1 MKKSILLGIVVVV
14 IVVAAAAVF
23 LLGMQQAAP
32 ISEPAPEQKVIKVG
46 AICDLTGATSDVGK
60 PYCLGVLDAVEWFEK
75 NNPLPKGYKVD
86 LAWVDYSYKI
96 PEAQAAYTR
105 FKALGVVAII
115 GWGTGDTIALAPTVA
130 QDKIPYISA
139 SYSGELM
146 KKETSYNFFP
156 QTDYSSQGRAM
167 VQFVVE
173 KWKEMHGGNPPRP
186 PKLGLAYPNVPYGTT
201 PIPAIKDMAK
211 QLGVE
216 LCPDQIVE
224 LAATDATAQML
235 KFKECGA
242 DFIWAG
248 GTAASSLVI
257 MRDAKKVGL
266 NAPVFVNVWGGN
278 EQYFRANPDA
288 TDGNY
293 YLTSVLV
300 YYPDIENGNTPG
312 AKIIRE
318 FAKSKGRAPY
328 IDLNAAYVRGWANVN
343 VLYKALREV
352 IERGWEIN
360 GENIW
365 KALTS
370 IRDWDFSP
378 LTGLTAEKITY
389 TPEDRRPQMTVMF
402 YKIVKGDLVFE
413 KVIKLERKAE
423 WLGW

>member
-1 MKKSILLGIVVVV
+1 MKKSVLLGIVVVV
-14 IVVAAAAVF
+14 VVVAAAAVF

-32 ISEPAPEQKVIKVG
+32 GPGPAPEQKVIKVG
-46 AICDLTGATSDVGK
+46 ALCDLTGPTSDVGK

-96 PEAQAAYTR
+96 PEAQAAYNR

-146 KKETSYNFFP
+146 KKETPYNFFP

-173 KWKEMHGGNPPRP
+173 KWKEMHGGKPPRP
-186 PKLGLAYPNVPYGTT
+186 PKLGLTYPNVPYGTS

-235 KFKECGA
+235 KLKECGA

-248 GTAASSLVI
+248 GTAASVTVI

-266 NAPVFVNVWGGN
+266 NAPVLSNVWGIT
-278 EQYFRANPDA
+278 EQYSKANPDA
-288 TDGNY
+288 SDGNY
-293 YLTSVLV
+293 WLTSLAPF
-300 YYPDIENGNTPG
+300 YPDVEKGDTPG
-312 AKIIRE
+312 AKVIRE
-318 FAKSKGRAPY
+318 VAKSKGRAPY
-328 IDLNAAYVRGWANVN
+328 TDLNAAYVRGWANVN
-343 VLYKALREV
+343 VLYKALAEV
-352 IERGWEIN
+352 INRGWEIN

-378 LTGLTAEKITY
+378 LTGLPAEKITY
-389 TPEDRRPQMTVMF
+389 TPEDRRPQMAVKV
-402 YKIVKGDLVFE
+402 YKIVKGELVFE
-413 KVIKLERKAE
+413 KLIKLERKAE

>member
-1 MKKSILLGIVVVV
+1 MKKSVLLGIVVVV
-14 IVVAAAAVF
+14 VVVAAAAAF

-32 ISEPAPEQKVIKVG
+32 VSGPAPEQKVIKVG

-60 PYCLGVLDAVEWFEK
+60 PYCLGVLDAIEWFEK
-75 NNPLPKGYKVD
+75 NNPLPNGYKVD

-96 PEAQAAYTR
+96 PEAQAAYNR

-146 KKETSYNFFP
+146 KKETPYNFFP

-235 KFKECGA
+235 KLKECGA

-318 FAKSKGRAPY
+318 FAKAKGRAPY
-328 IDLNAAYVRGWANVN
+328 TDLNAAYVRGWANVN

-378 LTGLTAEKITY
+378 LTGLTAEKITF

-402 YKIVKGDLVFE
+402 YKITKGELSLE
-413 KVIKLERKAE
+413 KVIKLERKVE

>member
-1 MKKSILLGIVVVV
+1 
-14 IVVAAAAVF
+14 
-23 LLGMQQAAP
+23 
-32 ISEPAPEQKVIKVG
+32 
-46 AICDLTGATSDVGK
+46 
-60 PYCLGVLDAVEWFEK
+60 
-75 NNPLPKGYKVD
+75 
-86 LAWVDYSYKI
+86 
-96 PEAQAAYTR
+96 
-105 FKALGVVAII
+105 
-115 GWGTGDTIALAPTVA
+115 
-130 QDKIPYISA
+130 
-139 SYSGELM
+139 M
-146 KKETSYNFFP
+146 KKETPYNFFP

-167 VQFVVE
+167 VQFVAE

-211 QLGVE
+211 RLGVE

-224 LAATDATAQML
+224 LTATDATAQML

-242 DFIWAG
+242 DFVWAG

-300 YYPDIENGNTPG
+300 YYPDIENSNTPG

-318 FAKSKGRAPY
+318 FAKAKGRAPY
-328 IDLNAAYVRGWANVN
+328 TDLNAAYVRGWANVN

-352 IERGWEIN
+352 ISPPPPVKQQIVSALYKIGAQIN
-360 GENIW
+360 KLDYSLAKLQSYDKMLFEKTVNALVEGDKS
-365 KALTS
+365 KAAMYANEV
-370 IRDWDFSP
+370 
-378 LTGLTAEKITY
+378 AEVRKMARVI
-389 TPEDRRPQMTVMF
+389 MTVRYALERVKLRLETAVIF
-402 YKIVKGDLVFE
+402 GDVQANLAPAIVALRQVAGYIKGMIPDVFAELVEIDENLQVAMLQATTQAPIPLESTYVTEEAQRILRDASIVAEQRLKEAFPELPTFE
-413 KVIKLERKAE
+413 KAQAPSKTPSEESTK
-423 WLGW
+423 